1 MMLREFKMEA
11 DQNSLSESL
20 SEYNISA
27 SVKQNGDPLSWID
40 NLGSFPLR

>member
-1 MMLREFKMEA
+1 MMLREFKIEA

-20 SEYNISA
+20 PEFSA
-27 SVKQNGDPLSWID
+27 SVKQNEDLLSWID